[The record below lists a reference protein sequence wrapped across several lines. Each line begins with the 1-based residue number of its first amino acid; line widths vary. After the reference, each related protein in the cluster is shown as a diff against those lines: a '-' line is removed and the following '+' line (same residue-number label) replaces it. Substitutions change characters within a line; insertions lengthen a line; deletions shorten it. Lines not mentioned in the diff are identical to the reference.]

1 MIFFEFSTVLVKNS
15 IDIAKIPEILLNFA
29 IDNQSARRSSREL
42 GKGRVLLLD
51 LLKTLSLQRLEMF
64 NFFRKKPVG
73 RPELFFHTDIHCHLI
88 PGIDDGQREAE
99 GGADLVAHEKEW
111 GIERIIATPHV
122 TQDTFE
128 NTPDTILP
136 AFNKLK
142 EAVDKKGVAI
152 ELMHSAEYH
161 MDAFFTSQ
169 LEKGLVNPMPNNY
182 LLVENSF
189 IQEAWNLDKMLFDL
203 KMRGY
208 KPILAHPER
217 YVYYFQKRE
226 RYRQLHDAGTLFQV
240 NLLSLAGNYG
250 KDVKQM
256 AEHLI
261 DCDMVDF
268 VGTDMHN
275 HKHCSTIEQYLESKD
290 YRRHAAKLAGR
301 VFNDSAF

>member
-1 MIFFEFSTVLVKNS
+1 
-15 IDIAKIPEILLNFA
+15 
-29 IDNQSARRSSREL
+29 
-42 GKGRVLLLD
+42 
-51 LLKTLSLQRLEMF
+51 MF
-64 NFFRKKPVG
+64 NFFRKKPVE

-88 PGIDDGQREAE
+88 PGIDDGQREAD

-128 NTPDTILP
+128 NTPATIEP

-142 EAVDKKGVAI
+142 EAVARRGVEI
-152 ELMHSAEYH
+152 ELLHSAEYR

-169 LEKGLVNPMPNNY
+169 LEQGLVKPMPNNY

-217 YVYYFQKRE
+217 YVYYFPKKE
-226 RYRQLHDAGTLFQV
+226 RYRNLHDAGTLFQI

-250 KDVKQM
+250 KEVKQM
-256 AEHLI
+256 ASISSSATWWILSALTCTITNIAPHWSNILNQKI
-261 DCDMVDF
+261 TAVTPPSF
-268 VGTDMHN
+268 LAAS
-275 HKHCSTIEQYLESKD
+275 STTPPSKLD
-290 YRRHAAKLAGR
+290 RL
-301 VFNDSAF
+301 